1 MKPSGSRLSAVI
13 SVFLGFFFQILFH
26 FWCIM
31 LFLLDSVLVGC
42 IFLETCPF
50 LSSKYSLMVFCIFAV
65 SVITSLSFLTLFGSS
80 LLLGEPG
87 QKFVNIVFT
96 LSQNQLLVLLIFPY
110 FLKISVSP
118 SFPLL
123 PLGFVY
129 SLSFLRVAGC
139 LRPLVS
145 PRRPASL

>member
-1 MKPSGSRLSAVI
+1 MTLEEFPLFNLLEEFEKDWYK
-13 SVFLGFFFQILFH
+13 FLVWLLDFFSEAIWFYTVCSYLFLFFFFQILFH

-110 FLKISVSP
+110 F
-118 SFPLL
+118 
-123 PLGFVY
+123 
-129 SLSFLRVAGC
+129 
-139 LRPLVS
+139 
-145 PRRPASL
+145 